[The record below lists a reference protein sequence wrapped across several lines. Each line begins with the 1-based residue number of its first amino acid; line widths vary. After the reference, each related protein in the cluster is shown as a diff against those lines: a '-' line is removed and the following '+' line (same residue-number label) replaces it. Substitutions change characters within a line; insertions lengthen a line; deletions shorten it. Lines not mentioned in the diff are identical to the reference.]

1 MNPKIADQ
9 SSRFFRLHPG
19 QLILLLCAV
28 LILGALL
35 LPAHTPTQAAPAL
48 TITPV
53 TWNIIGLDDGD
64 PTKGPNRFLI
74 GAKVC
79 NTGDTASN
87 LAVRFIWNSNNDYIK
102 IIGPDTYN
110 QPSLGQTCANFY
122 YNIEIT
128 RNTDAYFKPR
138 NYYIEASADGVT
150 PITTNTKFQLFVQ
163 ALSEQTTSPSPSTN
177 TAALTGPNN
186 VIVGSTYTYVARSG
200 TIPNDYGQL
209 VNLVDFPTDLFRIE
223 SVQSSYGT
231 PAGVSNDQFY
241 ADACGW
247 QNDPSINPYPVCVG
261 PAPANF
267 PGGVVGTGVVTT
279 YTVRVL
285 TTGSTTLT
293 HLVYGYENSNFTYQS
308 TYGSDNLTVTA
319 ITQGQPTNT
328 PTRTPT
334 PTTTLTPTTTG
345 TPPTSTP
352 TATPTVTGTPP
363 TPTVT
368 GTLTPSPVATYSV
381 SPRQARVG
389 QDITYILTIT
399 NNGTGP
405 ATNVIAR
412 DSFSSYLDLRSVAS
426 TRGTPT
432 SSTST
437 RSYSV
442 SIDSLSPGQSATI
455 TIVMRVNSTLN
466 TTTNINNAA
475 TVSYT
480 ANNFTRSAT
489 SNTVTVQI
497 IGSSTLPGTG
507 FTEPARRAPPSDQG
521 PGWTWVGWLVA
532 GILVVAGLSFVSFGV
547 RNREKY
553 PDWSEWFQKTGLLM
567 ITVGLLFGLATW
579 GLSRDSGGSTP
590 LARLVGT
597 VPAATAQASKPFTPQ
612 LGLED
617 YWGPTYTPEPET
629 LPDFP
634 IPTPTN
640 QSTPSPNEPPPDS
653 SPATKLSIPVLGVNA
668 VVKYV
673 PYDGITWLI
682 AGLQQE
688 IAWMGN
694 TSWPGLGGNTA
705 MAGHVT
711 LRTGAD
717 GPFRY
722 LDELKTGD
730 QIFIY
735 TDENMYTYQV
745 QDIRSVDPTDMSVVK
760 PTDNS
765 VLTLITCSDWDSAS
779 QFYLKR
785 LIVVSDLVNVKAMKV
800 SNLTGN

>member
-1 MNPKIADQ
+1 MSPKIADQ
-9 SSRFFRLHPG
+9 PSRFFHLHPG
-19 QLILLLCAV
+19 QLILLLCAA

-35 LPAHTPTQAAPAL
+35 LPARTPTQAAPTL
-48 TITPV
+48 TITPI
-53 TWNIIGLDDGD
+53 TWNVIGLDNNDES
-64 PTKGPNRFLI
+64 KGPNRFLV

-79 NTGDTASN
+79 NTGDTATN
-87 LAVRFIWNSNNDYIK
+87 LSVRFIWNSNNDYVSL
-102 IIGPDTYN
+102 IGPYRYSQT
-110 QPSLGQTCANFY
+110 SFGQTCANFY

-128 RNTDAYFKPR
+128 RNSAAYFTYR
-138 NYYIEASADGVT
+138 DYFIEVSADGVT
-150 PITTNTKFQLFVQ
+150 PITTNTNYQLFVQ
-163 ALSEQTTSPSPSTN
+163 ALVAQTTSPNPASNKAS
-177 TAALTGPNN
+177 LTGPNN
-186 VIVGSTYTYVARSG
+186 VVVGSTYTYVARSG
-200 TIPNDYGQL
+200 TIPADYGQL
-209 VNLVDFPTDLFRIE
+209 VNLVDFPTDIFQIE

-231 PAGVSNDQFY
+231 PTGTNNPLFY
-241 ADACGW
+241 EDACGW
-247 QNDPSINPYPVCVG
+247 DNDPSSNTYTTCTG
-261 PAPANF
+261 PANVA
-267 PGGVVGTGVVTT
+267 GGVVGSSVVTT

-285 TTGSTTLT
+285 TTGSTALT
-293 HLVYGYENSNFTYQS
+293 HLVYGYENNNFTYQS

-334 PTTTLTPTTTG
+334 PTSTLTPTITG

-352 TATPTVTGTPP
+352 SPTPTVTGTPP

-389 QDITYILTIT
+389 QDITYVLTIT
-399 NNGTGP
+399 NNGNGP

-412 DSFSSYLDLRSVAS
+412 DSFSSYVDLRSVS
-426 TRGTPT
+426 PTLGTQT
-432 SSTST
+432 TSTST

-442 SIDSLSPGQSATI
+442 SINSLSPGQSATI
-455 TIVMRVNSTLN
+455 TIVVRVNSSLN
-466 TTTNINNAA
+466 TTTTINNSAS
-475 TVSYT
+475 VSYT
-480 ANNFTRSAT
+480 ANSIARSVS
-489 SNTVTVQI
+489 SNSVSVQL

-507 FTEPARRAPPSDQG
+507 FTEPLRRAPPPDQG
-521 PGWTWVGWLVA
+521 PGWAWVGWLVA
-532 GILVVAGLSFVSFGV
+532 AILVAAGLSFVSFGV
-547 RNREKY
+547 RNRQKY
-553 PDWSEWFQKTGLLM
+553 ADWSEWFQKTGLLM
-567 ITVGLLFGLATW
+567 ITIGLLFALATW
-579 GLSRDSGGSTP
+579 GLSRDGGGSTP

-597 VPAATAQASKPFTPQ
+597 GPAATGETSKLFTPQ
-612 LGLED
+612 VGLED

-634 IPTPTN
+634 IPSPTIQNTPGPN
-640 QSTPSPNEPPPDS
+640 DQPRDKSPV
-653 SPATKLSIPVLGVNA
+653 TQLSIPVLGINA

-711 LRTGAD
+711 LRDGSD

-722 LDELKTGD
+722 LDQLKAGD

-735 TDENMYTYQV
+735 TGENMYTYKV
-745 QDIRSVDPTDMSVVK
+745 RDILSVDPSDMDVVK

-765 VLTLITCSDWDSAS
+765 ILTLITCTDWDSDS
-779 QFYLKR
+779 QLYLKR
-785 LIVVSDLVNVKAMKV
+785 LVVISDLTNVKGMKASVVS
-800 SNLTGN
+800 GN